1 MEFHIK
7 LTVLRVFTKLSSI
20 FIYIYA
26 MECIA
31 SPFAMFQILFA
42 FTFPM
47 KIRQWLEFWQQNL
60 NFCAL
65 A

>member
-1 MEFHIK
+1 
-7 LTVLRVFTKLSSI
+7 
-20 FIYIYA
+20 